1 MTPSK
6 QIDLDYFIVAFVDI
20 LGFSNMVK
28 SDCENRSDSIKYFE
42 VLREINKET
51 QKIGDCNITQFSDS
65 VIFSLPLSQDNYIK
79 MIDILA
85 EYQRKLL
92 YHNIICRG
100 AVAYGKHYKEDDFM
114 FSQALIEAYQLE
126 SKDAIYPR
134 IIISKNLLEYF
145 KPTIQNPPYLVKEK
159 DGFYFVDYLST
170 ADKELSLKCLEEFN
184 RSMNTQSL
192 IVKEKYY
199 WLYKY
204 WEFKFRDALPFLAPQ
219 FI

>member
-1 MTPSK
+1 MTSSK
-6 QIDLDYFIVAFVDI
+6 QIDLDYHIVAFVDI

-28 SDCENRSDSIKYFE
+28 SDCENKSDSIKYFE
-42 VLREINKET
+42 VLQEINRET

-65 VIFSLPLSQDNYIK
+65 VIFSLPLSQDNYMK
-79 MIDILA
+79 MIEILA

-145 KPTIQNPPYLVKEK
+145 KPTIQDPPYLVQEK
-159 DGFYFVDYLST
+159 DGFYFVDYLLA
-170 ADKELSLKCLEEFN
+170 ADKELSLKCLQEFD
-184 RSMNTQSL
+184 RSIHTQSL
-192 IVKEKYY
+192 VVKEKYY

-204 WEFKFRDALPFLAPQ
+204 WEFKFGDSLPFLAPQ
-219 FI
+219 FT